1 MELEKFAAKYFKMT
15 PKQTMDTAEDL
26 YTQRFISYPRT
37 ETDGF
42 SMNTKE
48 LRSIVSKQT
57 KHEKWGSYAS
67 DLLDS
72 NKGLWRDPRACKHTD
87 HSHPPIHPIKFSNR
101 KESGWKD
108 HQCVLYELIVRHFLA
123 CLSED
128 ALVQKTTVE
137 VDLAGQQ
144 FFAMTM
150 TLYKLGYRKMY
161 HYESLFLGFS
171 KFPPYT
177 AGGELT
183 PMDLIV
189 KGSTYSSP
197 QNLSDED
204 LLSRM
209 QQERIGTDSTWHLLI
224 NTVIGRKYVERKF
237 DGNTWRYEPTK
248 LGLALFNGY
257 DQMKLPLWKPEMRA
271 KMEKQ
276 ITMIKNGTATKKDCL
291 RDTG

>member
-1 MELEKFAAKYFKMT
+1 
-15 PKQTMDTAEDL
+15 
-26 YTQRFISYPRT
+26 
-37 ETDGF
+37 
-42 SMNTKE
+42 
-48 LRSIVSKQT
+48 
-57 KHEKWGSYAS
+57 
-67 DLLDS
+67 
-72 NKGLWRDPRACKHTD
+72 
-87 HSHPPIHPIKFSNR
+87 
-101 KESGWKD
+101 
-108 HQCVLYELIVRHFLA
+108 
-123 CLSED
+123 
-128 ALVQKTTVE
+128 
-137 VDLAGQQ
+137 
-144 FFAMTM
+144 
-150 TLYKLGYRKMY
+150 
-161 HYESLFLGFS
+161 
-171 KFPPYT
+171 
-177 AGGELT
+177 
-183 PMDLIV
+183 MDLIV